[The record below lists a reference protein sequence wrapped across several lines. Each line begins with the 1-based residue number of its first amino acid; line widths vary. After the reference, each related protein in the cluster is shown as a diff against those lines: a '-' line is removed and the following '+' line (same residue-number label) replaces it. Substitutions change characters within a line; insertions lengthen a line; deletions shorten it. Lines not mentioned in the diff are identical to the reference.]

1 MATKMPYLCG
11 ELRFTNAYGL
21 YLIKGSGKR

>member
-11 ELRFTNAYGL
+11 GRRFTNAYSR